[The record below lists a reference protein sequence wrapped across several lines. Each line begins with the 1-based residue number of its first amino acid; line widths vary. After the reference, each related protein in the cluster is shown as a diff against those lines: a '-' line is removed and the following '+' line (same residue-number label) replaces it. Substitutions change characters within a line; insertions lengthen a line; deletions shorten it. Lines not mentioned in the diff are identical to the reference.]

1 MTVLSTEEIV
11 SRLLK
16 VERALIGLTAK
27 DVVAAGNA
35 IEELNPV
42 IMVFQIELREK
53 RDANFINSPAQAVQ

>member
-16 VERALIGLTAK
+16 VERALVGLTAK

-42 IMVFQIELREK
+42 IMMFQIELREK
-53 RDANFINSPAQAVQ
+53 RDANFMNSPAQAVQ